1 MGLKM
6 GDENLKVGFIGLGI
20 MGLPMAKNLLKNG
33 YSLVVHNRSRRPVD
47 ELVALGATPAYS
59 GREVAEKTDL
69 VITMLPD
76 SPDVKEVIL
85 GKNGVIEGVRAGMIV
100 IDMSTISPKVSMEI
114 AEALAAK
121 GVDMLDAPVS
131 GGQKGAIEGTL
142 SIMVGG
148 KREIFE
154 RCLPIFKAMGRVIV
168 HVGGNGA
175 GEIVKLCNQVIC
187 ALNIVSMCE
196 GIALCKKTGV
206 NVAKMIEVVSGGLG
220 ASNIITNLAPKI
232 LSGDMEPGFKL
243 RLQQKDLRL
252 ALQLAEELKA
262 PLLATGLAHQIF
274 RIAEAKGLGD
284 KGTQALIRAYEALA
298 D

>member
-1 MGLKM
+1 M
-6 GDENLKVGFIGLGI
+6 KVGFIGLGI

-33 YSLVVHNRSRRPVD
+33 YSLVVHNRSRKPVN
-47 ELVALGATPAYS
+47 ELVSLGAESAFS
-59 GREVAEKTDL
+59 GREVAEKTDV

-85 GKNGVIEGVRAGMIV
+85 GKNGVIEGVRSGMVV
-100 IDMSTISPKVSMEI
+100 IDMSTISPKVSVEI
-114 AEALAAK
+114 ANSLATK
-121 GVDMLDAPVS
+121 GVEMLDAPVS

-148 KREIFE
+148 KKEVFE
-154 RCLPIFKAMGRVIV
+154 RCLPIFRSLGQVIV

-196 GIALCKKTGV
+196 GIALCKRTGV
-206 NVAKMIEVVSGGLG
+206 DVAKMIEVVSGGLG
-220 ASNIITNLAPKI
+220 ASNIISNLAPKI
-232 LSGDMEPGFKL
+232 LLGDMEPGFKL
-243 RLQQKDLRL
+243 SLQQKDLRL

-262 PLLATGLAHQIF
+262 PLPATGLAHQIF
-274 RIAEAKGLGD
+274 RIAEAKGLGE
-284 KGTQALIRAYEALA
+284 KGTQALIKAYESMAE
-298 D
+298 

>member
-1 MGLKM
+1 
-6 GDENLKVGFIGLGI
+6 LKVGFIGLGI
-20 MGLPMAKNLLKNG
+20 MGLPMAKNLIKNG
-33 YSLVVHNRSRRPVD
+33 YSLVVHNRSRKPVE
-47 ELVALGATPAYS
+47 ELAALGAEPALS
-59 GREVAEKTDL
+59 SREVAEMTDV

-85 GKNGVIEGVRAGMIV
+85 GRNGVIEGIRPGMVV
-100 IDMSTISPKVSMEI
+100 IDMSTISPKVSVEI
-114 AEALAAK
+114 ANTLAAR

-148 KREIFE
+148 KKDVFE
-154 RCLPIFKAMGRVIV
+154 RCLPIFKAMGRVVV

-196 GIALCKKTGV
+196 GIALCKRTGV
-206 NVAKMIEVVSGGLG
+206 DVGKMIEVVSGGLG
-220 ASNIITNLAPKI
+220 ASNIISNLAPKI

-262 PLLATGLAHQIF
+262 PLPATGLVNQIF
-274 RIAEAKGLGD
+274 RIAEAKGLGE
-284 KGTQALIRAYEALA
+284 KGTQALIRVYESLIE
-298 D
+298 